1 MWFKFSILRQL
12 AAFNR
17 SAGIPRSTLLM
28 LVSTFAGQEN
38 IRKSYQA
45 AIENEY
51 RFFSYGDAML
61 ITRR

>member
-1 MWFKFSILRQL
+1 
-12 AAFNR
+12 
-17 SAGIPRSTLLM
+17 M
-28 LVSTFAGQEN
+28 LVNTFALQEN

-51 RFFSYGDAML
+51 RFFSCGDAML